1 MGLFLRPKAVRISN
15 NSHYMQT
22 DQQTPPSLRSE
33 PQTGGKCVC
42 WVYVYKIGINGGQRI
57 SHHLPPNKI
66 LPHPTNISIS
76 QGLRHFTSP
85 SYLNCLNGKGVRQ
98 KCLLS
103 YFTHHHPRTMECL
116 SSALMTTL
124 FNILNWIWW
133 WWFIYLCHRPAQRLG
148 IRHEEKMQLRSF
160 FLLSSVGL
168 LTFNNISYLVE
179 QDNIL
184 QNVNVNVIWAYES
197 RLWMNI
203 RIYQLSWS
211 LPLLI
216 LWEKYLYWI
225 ILLWRVMKSLLISSY
240 LSSFQHS

>member
-1 MGLFLRPKAVRISN
+1 MQSQSRLSSEKFPISFKSSVWSNVGCHRGAPPLNTPKSILLPFTLTSWGSFCDPKLWELVTIAIICR
-15 NSHYMQT
+15 QT
-22 DQQTPPSLRSE
+22 NRHPE

-124 FNILNWIWW
+124 FTFLTE
-133 WWFIYLCHRPAQRLG
+133 FG
-148 IRHEEKMQLRSF
+148 DDDSF
-160 FLLSSVGL
+160 
-168 LTFNNISYLVE
+168 
-179 QDNIL
+179 
-184 QNVNVNVIWAYES
+184 
-197 RLWMNI
+197 
-203 RIYQLSWS
+203 
-211 LPLLI
+211 
-216 LWEKYLYWI
+216 
-225 ILLWRVMKSLLISSY
+225 
-240 LSSFQHS
+240 

>member
-1 MGLFLRPKAVRISN
+1 MGGR
-15 NSHYMQT
+15 
-22 DQQTPPSLRSE
+22 
-33 PQTGGKCVC
+33 
-42 WVYVYKIGINGGQRI
+42 RI

-103 YFTHHHPRTMECL
+103 YFTHHHPRIMECL

-124 FNILNWIWW
+124 FTFLTE
-133 WWFIYLCHRPAQRLG
+133 FGDDDSFYLWPRPAHGYQTWW
-148 IRHEEKMQLRSF
+148 KMQFRRF
-160 FLLSSVGL
+160 FLSSVGL

-203 RIYQLSWS
+203 HIYQLSWS

-225 ILLWRVMKSLLISSY
+225 IPLCRVMKSLLISSY

>member
-1 MGLFLRPKAVRISN
+1 M
-15 NSHYMQT
+15 
-22 DQQTPPSLRSE
+22 
-33 PQTGGKCVC
+33 
-42 WVYVYKIGINGGQRI
+42 GGQRI

-116 SSALMTTL
+116 SRALMTTL
-124 FNILNWIWW
+124 FTFLTE
-133 WWFIYLCHRPAQRLG
+133 FGDDDSFYLCPQPAHGYQTWW
-148 IRHEEKMQLRSF
+148 KMQLRRF
-160 FLLSSVGL
+160 FLSSVGL

-184 QNVNVNVIWAYES
+184 QNVNVNVFCTYES

-211 LPLLI
+211 LPQLI
-216 LWEKYLYWI
+216 LYEKYLYWI
-225 ILLWRVMKSLLISSY
+225 ILLWRVMKPLLLISSY